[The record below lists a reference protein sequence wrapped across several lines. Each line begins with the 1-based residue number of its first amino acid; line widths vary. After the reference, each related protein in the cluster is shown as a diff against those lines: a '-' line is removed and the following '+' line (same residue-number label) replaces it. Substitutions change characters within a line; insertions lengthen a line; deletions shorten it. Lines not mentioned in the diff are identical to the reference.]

1 MLSLFNKK
9 RITIESVSIPD
20 FGWPKV
26 KGDSSIIQWINPD
39 QTIAISI
46 NYFDI
51 VPDIPTVKDV
61 NVLRAFY
68 RNIIAEING
77 GLIELELYKRQQF
90 DIVKSIFKIPQKP
103 SGMTYIGSLTIPFST
118 CSFVLKVQAVES
130 GATGM
135 REAVVVNKFLST
147 GNFDDA
153 TWSSDPYDKEFKTG
167 SLMNKSEVQ
176 SFDIDFPDHPLS
188 QVRTLLGEIEEGL
201 KWESAVKKLRTLD
214 R

>member
-1 MLSLFNKK
+1 MFSLFNKK
-9 RITIESVSIPD
+9 RITIKSVSIPD
-20 FGWPKV
+20 SGWTKV
-26 KGDSSIIQWINPD
+26 KDDNSIIQWINPE

-46 NYFDI
+46 NYFESI
-51 VPDIPTVKDV
+51 PDIPTVKNI

-68 RNIIAEING
+68 RNIIAEVDG

-130 GATGM
+130 GVTGM
-135 REAVVVNKFLST
+135 REAVTVNKFLSIGT
-147 GNFDDA
+147 FDDA
-153 TWSSDPYDKEFKTG
+153 AWASDPYDKEFKTG
-167 SLMNKSEVQ
+167 ALMNKSEVQ
-176 SFDIDFPDHPLS
+176 SYDIDFPDHPLS
-188 QVRTLLGEIEEGL
+188 QVRTLLSEIEKGL
-201 KWESAVKKLRTLD
+201 KWESAVEKLHSLD